1 MSRSGTAPL
10 SEHFSLEQIA
20 AGVYAAMASDLG
32 GAYSNAGIVDL
43 GGATLIVDTFAT
55 PQAAQ
60 DLRVAAER
68 LTGRPTR
75 WVVNTHFHSDHWLG
89 NQVYA
94 GATIIATHRT
104 RALMAAGSGHFRTFK
119 ENPAEFEKEIQED
132 EKAAEAETD
141 PVLRASLQRRVARG
155 RQTLAALST
164 LELRFPDLTFHG
176 KLVFHGAARTVELVA
191 PGRGHTAGDAYL
203 ALPAEGIVFTGD
215 LCFFTSPPF
224 MGSSDPPAW
233 QARMEELERSSFTTF
248 VPGHG
253 PLGTKKEV
261 ALQRQYLVAVQEMV
275 ARAIQEGR
283 SLEQALEQPLP
294 EGFAAWGDFV
304 QWNRM
309 NVEFLYRRL
318 EGTK

>member
-10 SEHFSLEQIA
+10 SEHFSLDQIA
-20 AGVYAAMASDLG
+20 AGVYAAVASDLG

-60 DLRVAAER
+60 DLRAAAER
-68 LTGRPTR
+68 LTGRPAR

-94 GATIIATHRT
+94 DATIIATHRT
-104 RALMAAGSGHFRTFK
+104 RALMPAGSGYIRMFK
-119 ENPAEFEKEIQED
+119 ENPAELEKEIRED
-132 EKAAEAETD
+132 EEVARTETD
-141 PVLRASLQRRVARG
+141 PTLRTAMQRSVARG
-155 RQTLAALST
+155 RHTLAALPT

-176 KLVFHGAARTVELVA
+176 KLVLHGAARTVELIA

-203 ALPAEGIVFTGD
+203 ALPAEGIVFAGD
-215 LCFFTSPPF
+215 LCFFASPPF
-224 MGSSDPPAW
+224 LASCNPPAW
-233 QARMEELERSSFTTF
+233 QARMEELERSPFTTF

-253 PLGTKKEV
+253 PLGTKKDI

-283 SLEQALEQPLP
+283 SLEQVLEQPLP
-294 EGFAAWGDFV
+294 EDFAAWGSFPQRNAV
-304 QWNRM
+304 